1 MSYLEQLNRVKEQKR
16 LFDSVGSRWQG
27 DPDSPYLKR
36 EQAHRKIMSDYYDRE
51 IDRLTNLAIEE
62 MVMEK
67 LQSIDYNVSL
77 NGDKITDAIVT
88 QITKRLSGK

>member
-16 LFDSVGSRWQG
+16 FFDSVGDRWQG
-27 DPDSPYLKR
+27 DPNSPQLKM
-36 EQAHRKIMSDYYDRE
+36 EQAHRKIMDDYYDRE

-67 LQSIDYNVSL
+67 LNSINYNVSL
-77 NGDKITDAIVT
+77 DGNKITDAIVT
-88 QITKRLSGK
+88 KITKGLGGK

>member
-1 MSYLEQLNRVKEQKR
+1 
-16 LFDSVGSRWQG
+16 
-27 DPDSPYLKR
+27 
-36 EQAHRKIMSDYYDRE
+36 MSDYYDRE

-67 LQSIDYNVSL
+67 LKSIDYNVSL

-88 QITKRLSGK
+88 QITKGLGGK

>member
-16 LFDSVGSRWQG
+16 LFESIGSKWQG
-27 DPDSPYLKR
+27 DLDSPYLKM
-36 EQAHRKIMSDYYDRE
+36 EQARRKIMDDYYDRE

-62 MVMEK
+62 MVAKK
-67 LQSIDYNVSL
+67 LNSIDFNVSL

-88 QITKRLSGK
+88 EITKGLGGK

>member
-1 MSYLEQLNRVKEQKR
+1 M
-16 LFDSVGSRWQG
+16 
-27 DPDSPYLKR
+27 

-67 LQSIDYNVSL
+67 LKSIDYNVSL

-88 QITKRLSGK
+88 KITKGLGGK

>member
-16 LFDSVGSRWQG
+16 FYDSIGDRWQG
-27 DPDSPYLKR
+27 DTDSIQYKW
-36 EQAHRKIMSDYYDRE
+36 EQAHRRIMNDYYDRE

-62 MVMEK
+62 MVMDK
-67 LQSIDYNVSL
+67 LNSINYNVSL

-88 QITKRLSGK
+88 QITKGLGGK

>member
-1 MSYLEQLNRVKEQKR
+1 MSYLEQLNRVKEQRR
-16 LFDSVGSRWQG
+16 LFDSMGSRWQG
-27 DPDSPYLKR
+27 DPDSPYLKM
-36 EQAHRKIMSDYYDRE
+36 EQAHRKIMDDYYDRE

-67 LQSIDYNVSL
+67 LKSIDYNVSL

-88 QITKRLSGK
+88 KITKGLGGK

>member
-27 DPDSPYLKR
+27 DPDSPYLKM
-36 EQAHRKIMSDYYDRE
+36 EQARNKIMDDYYDRE
-51 IDRLTNLAIEE
+51 IDRLTSLAIEE
-62 MVMEK
+62 MVAKK
-67 LQSIDYNVSL
+67 LNGIDFDVSL

-88 QITKRLSGK
+88 KITKGLGGK

>member
-16 LFDSVGSRWQG
+16 FFDSVGDRWQG
-27 DPDSPYLKR
+27 DPNSPQLKM
-36 EQAHRKIMSDYYDRE
+36 EQAHRKIMDDYYDRE

-67 LQSIDYNVSL
+67 LKSIDYNVSL

-88 QITKRLSGK
+88 KITKGLGGK

>member
-27 DPDSPYLKR
+27 DPDSPYLKM
-36 EQAHRKIMSDYYDRE
+36 EQARKKIMDDYYDRE
-51 IDRLTNLAIEE
+51 IDRLTSLAIEE
-62 MVMEK
+62 MVAKK
-67 LQSIDYNVSL
+67 LNGIDFDVSL

-88 QITKRLSGK
+88 KITKGLGGK